1 MSGTA
6 SRATL
11 KGAVTAAFV
20 LAASVS
26 GAAAQTQPGWPAQ
39 GQGAAP
45 KQQQPSVAPKAQAAP
60 PAAPNRATGGDAQLK
75 QRVEQLEAQLV
86 DLQVVIG
93 TLESLAKS
101 GGGAAAAAAPRG
113 AAPAPVAG
121 YSSSDGGRI
130 DGLETQMQALTAQ
143 LEQLAAQVRS
153 MSGGRG
159 GQLGGA
165 ASFAARDA
173 APDGRMTL
181 NDSGGA
187 FRPGAAPGG
196 GFGSTVVTPGGDD
209 QIGRMLNDAGPSQGA
224 GRPSAGAAVAMEAAG
239 SSKQAYETAYG
250 YLLQQNYEAA
260 EGAFDD
266 FLKRYPDD
274 PLAGNAQYWLGET
287 LYVRGQF
294 KQAAGAFLKGY
305 QTYARSTKAPDS
317 LLKLAMSLDRLG
329 QRDAAC
335 SSYNELGTRFPNAPS
350 HVRTRADSE
359 RKRVGC

>member
-1 MSGTA
+1 
-6 SRATL
+6 
-11 KGAVTAAFV
+11 
-20 LAASVS
+20 
-26 GAAAQTQPGWPAQ
+26 
-39 GQGAAP
+39 
-45 KQQQPSVAPKAQAAP
+45 
-60 PAAPNRATGGDAQLK
+60 
-75 QRVEQLEAQLV
+75 VEQLEAQLV

-101 GGGAAAAAAPRG
+101 GGAGAAAAAPRG
-113 AAPAPVAG
+113 AAPAPVGG

-143 LEQLAAQVRS
+143 LEQLAAQVRAL
-153 MSGGRG
+153 SGGRG

-165 ASFAARDA
+165 ANFAARDA
-173 APDGRMTL
+173 APGGRMTL

-187 FRPGAAPGG
+187 LRPGSVPSG

-209 QIGRMLNDAGPSQGA
+209 QIGRMINDAGPSQGA
-224 GRPSAGAAVAMEAAG
+224 DRPGAGAAVAMEAPG
-239 SSKQAYETAYG
+239 NSKQSYETAYG

-260 EGAFDD
+260 ESAFDD

-294 KQAAGAFLKGY
+294 KQAASAFLKGY